1 MCISAVFNILS
12 CVFDTGQHS
21 LPYII
26 AGLTMVREIFPF
38 NTLERLRSQRIPVDS
53 LYLIREQTSYS
64 LKAEAH
70 LIFVVE
76 DEVCNSLL
84 PVLTCEA
91 VDLINQTR
99 QDALPTLLPW
109 VAGSTRRHSGG
120 GGLPPQIARDVEQRT
135 LIKET

>member
-26 AGLTMVREIFPF
+26 AGLTM
-38 NTLERLRSQRIPVDS
+38 
-53 LYLIREQTSYS
+53 
-64 LKAEAH
+64 
-70 LIFVVE
+70 